1 MDLKPSKL
9 GRVYAAFPS
18 KPNAK
23 ELGFPA
29 HLIVRSGEFPARAM
43 LTGAIG
49 PVKNQQSLGCCTGCG
64 SSSMGER
71 LYRYVKNLTPIFDPL
86 YTYYLERQ
94 SEGTL
99 DQGDC
104 GAQVVTSLSVPDCNP
119 GGGGFGWCPKADNS
133 TVVDPTLVN
142 VAPTPLQIQQAKQFP
157 GGAYHNLG
165 NVIANMKSAI
175 ISNYSFVIGISVY
188 ESFEDDNTA
197 NTGLIPYPNVEV
209 EQLLGGHE
217 LHAGLGFDD
226 SVICPGS
233 PNPGAIMVQNSWG
246 VSWGNICSISG
257 QRGFAYISYDYLLNP
272 ALVSDVRLGHLGR
285 AWG

>member
-1 MDLKPSKL
+1 MDLKVSKL
-9 GRVYAAFPS
+9 GRVYAAFSS

-23 ELGFPA
+23 DLGFPA

-49 PVKNQQSLGCCTGCG
+49 PVKDQGASGSCTGHG

-94 SEGTL
+94 TEGTL

-165 NVIANMKSAI
+165 NVIANIKSCV
-175 ISNYSFVIGISVY
+175 ISNYSFVIGIAVY
-188 ESFEDDNTA
+188 QSFEDDNTT
-197 NTGLIPYPNVEV
+197 NTGLVPYPNLDA
-209 EQLLGGHE
+209 EQALGGHE
-217 LHAGLGFDD
+217 LHCGLLYDD
-226 SVICPGS
+226 TIQCPNS
-233 PNPGAIMVQNSWG
+233 PNPGAVLCQNSWG
-246 VSWGNICSISG
+246 TGWGTTCPIGG
-257 QRGFAYISYDYLLNP
+257 QRGFCWLSYDYILNP
-272 ALVSDVRLGHLGR
+272 ILTSDVRMGHLGR
-285 AWG
+285 AW